1 MKIRTLFLTILITL
15 FTGSLLSVTAQT
27 LETPSPAL
35 LVGEKD
41 GALLAIVDP
50 STLEVIARVPAN
62 PNPHEVTTDGQYAY
76 ISNSGASTITV
87 IDLAAQEQVDGIDL
101 RPLSP
106 IHGLQVAGEY
116 LYVANENSRTLSR
129 YNLETRK
136 IDWVFG
142 TGLEQ
147 SHMLVVN
154 EDGSKLFTTNMAPGT
169 ASIIERTAS
178 GGREIRTVYTGNR
191 AEGLGLSPDGREFWV
206 SNVHDAT
213 ISIIDV
219 DSWEITGTIDL
230 PTTFSN
236 RLRFSPDGRY
246 VIVADLQGDDIL
258 IIDPDSRSIVKQ
270 IDLGG
275 GSEGLMFTPDGARA
289 FIAVSMANKVA
300 VIDMESLTV
309 TGEIHGFS
317 NPDGLAWAV
326 AP

>member
-1 MKIRTLFLTILITL
+1 MKIHTLYFALLFTL
-15 FTGSLLSVTAQT
+15 FTGSLFSVTAQDR
-27 LETPSPAL
+27 ETPSPAL

-50 STLEVIARVPAN
+50 YTLEVVARIPAN

-76 ISNSGASTITV
+76 ISNSGASAITV
-87 IDLAAQEQVDGIDL
+87 IDLTAQELVEGIDL
-101 RPLSP
+101 QPLSP
-106 IHGLQVAGEY
+106 IHGLEVAGGY
-116 LYVANENSRTLSR
+116 LYFANENSRTLGR
-129 YNLETRK
+129 YNLETRE

-178 GGREIRTVYTGNR
+178 GGRAIRTVYTGNR
-191 AEGLGLSPDGREFWV
+191 AEGLGLSPNGEEFWV

-213 ISIIDV
+213 ITIIDV

-236 RLRFSPDGRY
+236 RLRFSPNGQF

-258 IIDPDSRSIVKQ
+258 IIDTDSRTIVKQ
-270 IDLGG
+270 IDVGG
-275 GSEGLMFTPDGARA
+275 GSEGLMFSPDGSRA

-300 VIDMESLTV
+300 AIDMETLTV
-309 TGEIHGFS
+309 AGEIHGFS